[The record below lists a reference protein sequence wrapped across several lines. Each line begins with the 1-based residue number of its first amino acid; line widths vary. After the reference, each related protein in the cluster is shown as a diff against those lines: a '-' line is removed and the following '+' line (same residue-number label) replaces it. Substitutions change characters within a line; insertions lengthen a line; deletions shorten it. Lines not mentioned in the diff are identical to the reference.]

1 MSAVGKF
8 SCEACARSYSWKP
21 ELAGKRVKCKCG
33 QPLSVPASN
42 PAEEADA
49 AGFEGLMPADDHIT
63 ATAAAPAASRG
74 GPSCPSCNAPVDP
87 AAVLCVNCGHNL
99 KTGKK
104 LKTTKLAS
112 SAAAAAATD
121 RLVPGYRSYSA
132 QAEESDGQMSKKQK
146 MIIAGSC
153 IGGLVVIL
161 AIVLS
166 ITIPASR
173 AEKERLAKLNAKPA
187 KLERI
192 LINSEKAGGLTEA
205 IKQGTVLDGVQE
217 DPNDVRAKAI
227 IAANRDTARLNQ
239 RAIDM
244 YATKGPEMKAFLA
257 ANPKNHFQGYDN
269 EKSLAMVEEFYKLG
283 ATKICSTDP
292 PIDEPGGRQMVIGM
306 VAKLPTDPAARKKI
320 FKWYQQQD
328 KVLNHPD
335 FPYQSEHNQDYL
347 TLEFSE

>member
-1 MSAVGKF
+1 MSSVGKF
-8 SCEACARSYSWKP
+8 SCEACARTYSWKP

-33 QPLSVPASN
+33 QPLSVPAGN
-42 PAEEADA
+42 PAADDA
-49 AGFEGLMPADDHIT
+49 PEGFEGLMPAGDH
-63 ATAAAPAASRG
+63 AAAVPAKQS
-74 GPSCPSCNAPVDP
+74 GPACPSCSAPVDP
-87 AAVLCVNCGHNL
+87 AAVICVNCGHNL

-104 LKTTKLAS
+104 LKTTKLAGD
-112 SAAAAAATD
+112 AAAAAATD

-132 QAEESDGQMSKKQK
+132 QAEDSGAGMSKKQK
-146 MIIAGSC
+146 MIIAFSC
-153 IGGLVVIL
+153 IGGLIIIL
-161 AIVLS
+161 GIVLS

-173 AEKERLAKLNAKPA
+173 AEKERLAKLNARPA
-187 KLERI
+187 KLEKI

-205 IKQGTVLDGVQE
+205 MRQGTLLNGIEE
-217 DPNDVRAKAI
+217 DPNVAKAKAE

-257 ANPKNHFQGYDN
+257 ANPQNHFQGYDHD
-269 EKSLAMVEEFYKLG
+269 KSLGMVEALYKMG
-283 ATKICSTDP
+283 ATNIHSTDP
-292 PIDEPGGRQMVIGM
+292 PLDQGANQMVIGM
-306 VAKLPTDPAARKKI
+306 VATLPADPAARKKI

-335 FPYQSEHNQDYL
+335 FAYQSEHNQNYM

>member
-42 PAEEADA
+42 PAAEDA
-49 AGFEGLMPADDHIT
+49 PDGFEGLMPAEDHS
-63 ATAAAPAASRG
+63 AVAAAPAASRG
-74 GPSCPSCNAPVDP
+74 GPACPSCNAPVDP

-112 SAAAAAATD
+112 STAAAAATD

-244 YATKGPEMKAFLA
+244 YALKGPELKAFFT

-269 EKSLAMVEEFYKLG
+269 EKSLAMVEALYKLG

-292 PIDEPGGRQMVIGM
+292 PIDEPGGHQMVIGM
-306 VAKLPTDPAARKKI
+306 VAKLPTDPTARKKI